1 MKFWHWQGLYVCL
14 WCGAITVG
22 MSNGYLIA
30 WDLSSS
36 QTQVRCT
43 ETPLYL
49 FLSGNPLPSNH
60 HSCWGEPLRAC
71 TWFVTSAASH
81 SVTGALH
88 SFREILTAT
97 PEFVYLGNRSVRTG
111 PHAQQWAVTR
121 RTGSD
126 SGWWPGPF
134 RCTIL
139 ARDIYNYTED
149 SFVCLMLDDEITY
162 FVYEIRKKAQ
172 QSRQNPNTMYM

>member
-88 SFREILTAT
+88 SGKYLRPHQNLSTWGTAQSEQVPTHNSGLWRE
-97 PEFVYLGNRSVRTG
+97 ELGVTVVGDQVHSGALFWHGTSIITLKTVLSV
-111 PHAQQWAVTR
+111 W
-121 RTGSD
+121 
-126 SGWWPGPF
+126 
-134 RCTIL
+134 
-139 ARDIYNYTED
+139 
-149 SFVCLMLDDEITY
+149 CLMMRLHILSM
-162 FVYEIRKKAQ
+162 R
-172 QSRQNPNTMYM
+172 